1 MRIVYFVNA
10 AWYFE
15 LHWLDRSEAAI
26 SKEYE
31 VHLVSNF
38 ADDAIKNNLEKKGIK
53 CWDIELNRFS
63 KNVFKNISIFTAFR
77 KICKQ
82 IKPDLIHLITIKPIL
97 FGGLYARVAGIP
109 FVVSFVGLGRLF
121 GNKRGWLNKFIF
133 NSVLSIYSLLL
144 SAKSPAQVIFEHNAD
159 FAELNKY
166 IKFDENNIHIIE
178 GAGVD
183 RFRFSYQPEPTQN
196 NFSVLF
202 ASRLLW
208 SKGLG
213 EVVEAIGKVKQNENN
228 TTLYVAGILDDKD
241 PDRIELD
248 QILQWEKEGK
258 IIWLG
263 RRDDIQNL
271 IRNSHVVILPTK
283 YSEGVP
289 RIIIE
294 ACAMGRSCI
303 VGNVPGCKAIIK
315 DNFNGCVLKT
325 HSASEI
331 AEKIEYLRDN
341 MEIRKKFGLRSA
353 EIVKERFS
361 KEIVID
367 KTLCV
372 YNKILSTTKR

>member
-1 MRIVYFVNA
+1 MMSLWDALRMNMMISYQ
-10 AWYFE
+10 E
-15 LHWLDRSEAAI
+15 LVRTFL
-26 SKEYE
+26 
-31 VHLVSNF
+31 
-38 ADDAIKNNLEKKGIK
+38 
-53 CWDIELNRFS
+53 
-63 KNVFKNISIFTAFR
+63 
-77 KICKQ
+77 
-82 IKPDLIHLITIKPIL
+82 
-97 FGGLYARVAGIP
+97 
-109 FVVSFVGLGRLF
+109 
-121 GNKRGWLNKFIF
+121 
-133 NSVLSIYSLLL
+133 
-144 SAKSPAQVIFEHNAD
+144 
-159 FAELNKY
+159 
-166 IKFDENNIHIIE
+166 
-178 GAGVD
+178 
-183 RFRFSYQPEPTQN
+183 SYQPEPTQN

-248 QILQWEKEGK
+248 KILQWEKEGK

-372 YNKILSTTKR
+372 YNKILRKVRISRSFLPKLTR